1 VNEFPVTVIESANDR
16 ITFALGELAS
26 DAADLFDGL
35 LSQGAEIPFEVEPAD
50 SGTPLP
56 MYEYQPLT
64 ADFIRSNVAE
74 LRRLSAY
81 GEVADLVGEET
92 AVGFLVGLWDGRSEF
107 TLDRDRLRGAIAA
120 VIESTPA
127 NPASGTEAGE
137 VVVPL
142 AGFHMPAEE
151 ITLDGVRIVPTSSI
165 PDAPADAVE
174 AAGGD
179 RGYFAIVRS
188 ATVTAPGTAVADD
201 LRRMLR
207 TLRLFSKGNVGLG
220 TYGWVRRADGWERFG
235 TGAARV
241 RQGGYRLINDECE
254 AVEAFSK
261 KLTATQAR
269 TPAIDWAVSRFDLG
283 CERPSQIE
291 ALSDYLLAL
300 RGMLEGGGNANVN
313 LGARVAALAAD
324 PDLRDSARMTV
335 ERGLALE
342 RKLMSGAKFTP
353 SKGSQPLEAIAGIES
368 LLRNLLRSVLVGE
381 LAGDLRER
389 ADEILLSDGLRVG
402 ETVRETNQTAEWRL
416 PDPRLPE
423 KSDEQET
430 EVAAGASAPTTIVVE
445 EVDLPKLV
453 ADERV
458 EETRERK
465 RREVFMPQGDP
476 AEYQAH
482 TATKTSTDP
491 QTGDWLAADGGVEW
505 PAFAGGRTRRQTTRN
520 RETASALSAKQ
531 LFPVPDATD
540 WEVGELR
547 YERKRP
553 RAI

>member
-1 VNEFPVTVIESANDR
+1 MNQFPVTVIESANDR
-16 ITFALGELAS
+16 ITFALSEFAQDAS
-26 DAADLFDGL
+26 ELFDGL

-64 ADFIRSNVAE
+64 ADFIRSNITQ
-74 LRRLSAY
+74 LRRLSSY
-81 GEVADLVGEET
+81 GEIVDLVGEET
-92 AVGFLVGLWDGRSEF
+92 AIGFLIGLWDGRTDF
-107 TLDRDRLRGAIAA
+107 DLDRDRLRGAVAA
-120 VIESTPA
+120 VIESAPSHPV
-127 NPASGTEAGE
+127 NGTEAGE

-142 AGFHMPAEE
+142 VGFHMPAEE
-151 ITLDGVRIVPTSSI
+151 ITLDGVRIAPTASI

-174 AAGGD
+174 IAGGE
-179 RGYFAIVRS
+179 RGYFAIVHS
-188 ATVTAPGTAVADD
+188 ATTTAPGTAVADD

-220 TYGWVRRADGWERFG
+220 TYGWVRRVDGWERFG

-254 AVEAFSK
+254 SIEAFSR
-261 KLTATQAR
+261 KLNATQAR

-300 RGMLEGGGNANVN
+300 RGMLEGGGNAKVN
-313 LGARVAALAAD
+313 LSARVAALAAD

-342 RKLMSGAKFTP
+342 RKLMAGAKFTP
-353 SKGSQPLEAIAGIES
+353 SKGSQPLEVIAGIE
-368 LLRNLLRSVLVGE
+368 NLLRSLLRSILVGE
-381 LAGDLRER
+381 LSGDLRAR

-402 ETVRETNQTAEWRL
+402 ETVTDSNQTAEWRL
-416 PDPRLPE
+416 PDPRIAE
-423 KSDEQET
+423 RTDEAET
-430 EVAAGASAPTTIVVE
+430 KVAASAPTTIVVE

-453 ADERV
+453 ADERI
-458 EETRERK
+458 EESRERK

-476 AEYQAH
+476 AEYRTH
-482 TATKTSTDP
+482 SGRSDSGHEKS
-491 QTGDWLAADGGVEW
+491 DWLAADGGVEW
-505 PAFAGGRTRRQTTRN
+505 PAFAGGRARRQTTRS
-520 RETASALSAKQ
+520 RESASALSAKQ

>member
-1 VNEFPVTVIESANDR
+1 MNEFPVTVIESANDR
-16 ITFALGELAS
+16 ITYALGEFAQDAS
-26 DAADLFDGL
+26 ELFDGL
-35 LSQGAEIPFEVEPAD
+35 LAQGAEIPFEVEPAD

-64 ADFIRSNVAE
+64 AEFIRSNIAS
-74 LRRLSAY
+74 LRRLSTY
-81 GEVADLVGEET
+81 GEIVDLIGEET
-92 AVGFLVGLWDGRSEF
+92 AIGFLIGLWDGRTDF
-107 TLDRDRLRGAIAA
+107 DLDRDRLRGAVAA
-120 VIESTPA
+120 VIESTPS
-127 NPASGTEAGE
+127 NPVNGAEAGE

-142 AGFHMPAEE
+142 VGFHMPAAE
-151 ITLDGVRIVPTSSI
+151 ITLDGVRIAPTSSVQ
-165 PDAPADAVE
+165 DAPADAVDI
-174 AAGGD
+174 AGGD
-179 RGYFAIVRS
+179 KGYFAIVRS
-188 ATVTAPGTAVADD
+188 ATTTAPGTAVADD

-220 TYGWVRRADGWERFG
+220 TYGWVRRVDGWERFG

-241 RQGGYRLINDECE
+241 RQGGFRLINDECE
-254 AVEAFSK
+254 SIEAFSR
-261 KLTATQAR
+261 KLNATQAR

-300 RGMLEGGGNANVN
+300 RGLLEGGGNAKVN
-313 LGARVAALAAD
+313 LSARVAALAAD

-342 RKLMSGAKFTP
+342 RKLMAGAKFTP
-353 SKGSQPLEAIAGIES
+353 SKGSQPLEVIAGIE
-368 LLRNLLRSVLVGE
+368 NLLRGLLRSILVGE
-381 LAGDLRER
+381 LSGDLRSR

-402 ETVRETNQTAEWRL
+402 ETVTDSNQTAEWRL
-416 PDPRLPE
+416 PDPRIAE
-423 KSDEQET
+423 KTDEAET
-430 EVAAGASAPTTIVVE
+430 EIAAAAPTTIVVE

-453 ADERV
+453 ADERA
-458 EETRERK
+458 EQSRARR

-476 AEYQAH
+476 AEYRPHSA
-482 TATKTSTDP
+482 TAGSSDAK
-491 QTGDWLAADGGVEW
+491 GDWLAADGGVEW
-505 PAFAGGRTRRQTTRN
+505 PAFAGGRARRKTTRS

>member
-1 VNEFPVTVIESANDR
+1 MNEFLVTVIESANDR

-26 DAADLFDGL
+26 DAAELFERL
-35 LSQGAEIPFEVEPAD
+35 LAEGAEIPFEVEPAD

-64 ADFIRSNVAE
+64 ADFIRSNLVE
-74 LRRLSAY
+74 LRRLPAY
-81 GEVADLVGEET
+81 AEVADMVGEET
-92 AVGFLVGLWDGRSEF
+92 AMGFLIGLWDGRSEF
-107 TLDRDRLRGAIAA
+107 DLDRDRLRGAIAA

-127 NPASGTEAGE
+127 QPGSGTEAGE

-142 AGFHMPAEE
+142 VGFHMPAAE
-151 ITLDGVRIVPTSSI
+151 ITLDGVRILPVGSV
-165 PDAPADAVE
+165 PDAPSDAVE

-179 RGYFAIVRS
+179 RGYLAIVRS

-220 TYGWVRRADGWERFG
+220 AYGWVRRADGWERFG

-254 AVEAFSK
+254 AIEAFSK
-261 KLTATQAR
+261 KLAATQAR

-342 RKLMSGAKFTP
+342 RKLMAGARFTP

-368 LLRNLLRSVLVGE
+368 LLRSLLRSVLVGE
-381 LAGDLRER
+381 LSGDLRER

-423 KSDEQET
+423 KSDEPASDL
-430 EVAAGASAPTTIVVE
+430 AADAPTTIVVE

-453 ADERV
+453 ADERA
-458 EETRERK
+458 EESSERK

-476 AEYQAH
+476 AEYRTH
-482 TATKTSTDP
+482 SGRTSTDSDS
-491 QTGDWLAADGGVEW
+491 GDWLAADGGVEW

>member
-1 VNEFPVTVIESANDR
+1 MNVSLVTVIESANDR
-16 ITFALGELAS
+16 ITFALGEFAQDTS
-26 DAADLFDGL
+26 ELFDGL
-35 LSQGAEIPFEVEPAD
+35 LAQGAELPFEVEPAD

-64 ADFIRSNVAE
+64 ADFIRSNHAE
-74 LRRLSAY
+74 IRRLSSY
-81 GEVADLVGEET
+81 GEIVDLVGEET
-92 AVGFLVGLWDGRSEF
+92 AVGFLIGLWDGRTDFS
-107 TLDRDRLRGAIAA
+107 LDRDRLRGAIAA
-120 VIESTPA
+120 VIESTPGS
-127 NPASGTEAGE
+127 PTSGTEAGE

-142 AGFHMPAEE
+142 VGFHMPAEE
-151 ITLDGVRIVPTSSI
+151 INLDGVRIAPASSVS
-165 PDAPADAVE
+165 DAPADAVE
-174 AAGGD
+174 IAGGD
-179 RGYFAIVRS
+179 KGYFAIVRS
-188 ATVTAPGTAVADD
+188 ATATAPGTAVADD

-220 TYGWVRRADGWERFG
+220 SYGWVRRVNGWERFG

-254 AVEAFSK
+254 SIEAFAR
-261 KLTATQAR
+261 KLNATQAR

-300 RGMLEGGGNANVN
+300 RGMLEGGGNAKIN
-313 LGARVAALAAD
+313 LSARVAALAAD
-324 PDLRDSARMTV
+324 SDLRDSARMTV

-342 RKLMSGAKFTP
+342 RKLMAGAKFTP
-353 SKGSQPLEAIAGIES
+353 SKGSQPLEVIAGIE
-368 LLRNLLRSVLVGE
+368 NLLRSLLRSILVGE
-381 LAGDLRER
+381 LSGDLRAR

-402 ETVRETNQTAEWRL
+402 ETVTDTNQTAEWRL
-416 PDPRLPE
+416 PDPRIADKSE
-423 KSDEQET
+423 KSDEAET
-430 EVAAGASAPTTIVVE
+430 EVAASAPTTIIVE
-445 EVDLPKLV
+445 DVDLPRLA
-453 ADERV
+453 ADERAD
-458 EETRERK
+458 ESRERK

-476 AEYQAH
+476 AEYRPH
-482 TATKTSTDP
+482 HSRTGSSGE
-491 QTGDWLAADGGVEW
+491 TGDWLAADGGVEW
-505 PAFAGGRTRRQTTRN
+505 PAFAGGRTRRQTTRS

-547 YERKRP
+547 YERKP